1 MNLRDKIGQLFI
13 LGFQGSSTAK
23 GDAIAED
30 ITRRNLGGVILF
42 DRFIAEKRNI
52 HNITSPQQVQ
62 QLCTELQSL
71 SPTELLISI
80 DQEGGMV
87 RRLKPKEGF
96 PDLPSAAHM
105 ADTQNDFEESRYHAD
120 KTGKLLA
127 ELGINLNFAPVA
139 DLKVN
144 PLNPIIGKIDR
155 SFSRDPEAVGKHCEI
170 WLDSMQNYGVL
181 GCVKHFPGHGSSTG
195 DSHKQFVDIS
205 STWIEDELL
214 PYQYLL
220 SQKKVHA
227 IMAGHL
233 FHKDFDQ
240 QHPASLSEN
249 FIEGIL
255 RRKLNYTGIVI
266 TDDMQMRG
274 ITDRYGLLDAFVLAL
289 SAGVDII
296 VVGNNIEY
304 DPDILKK
311 AINYIEKSIEQGRLT
326 IERIEQSYARVK
338 MTKEQLL

>member
-1 MNLRDKIGQLFI
+1 MDLRDKLGQLFI
-13 LGFQGSSTAK
+13 LGFQGSCAAK

-30 ITRRNLGGVILF
+30 ITHRNLGGVILF
-42 DRFIAEKRNI
+42 DRFIAGKKSAN
-52 HNITSPQQVQ
+52 NITSPQQVQ

-71 SPTELLISI
+71 SPTKLLISI

-105 ADTQNDFEESRYHAD
+105 GDTQDDLEESRHHAER
-120 KTGKLLA
+120 TGKLLA

-139 DLKVN
+139 DLNVN
-144 PLNPIIGKIDR
+144 PLNPIIGKIGR
-155 SFSRDPEAVGKHCEI
+155 SFSRNPEAVGKHCEI
-170 WLDSMQNYGVL
+170 WLDSMQKWGVL
-181 GCVKHFPGHGSSTG
+181 GCMKHFPGHGSSAG

-205 STWIEDELL
+205 STWIAEEFL
-214 PYQYLL
+214 PYQYIL
-220 SQKKVHA
+220 SLKKVHA

-233 FHKDFDQ
+233 FHKEFDQ
-240 QHPASLSEN
+240 QHPASLSQK
-249 FIEGIL
+249 FIEGTL
-255 RRKLNYTGIVI
+255 RSKLRYTGIVI

-274 ITDRYGLLDAFVLAL
+274 ITDRYGILDAIVLAL

-311 AINYIEKSIEQGRLT
+311 AIDYIGKSIEQGRLP
-326 IERIEQSYARVK
+326 IERIEQAHARVK
-338 MTKEQLL
+338 MAKEKLL